1 MAIFHQSLRSQKGMA
16 AIEFSVLL
24 STFLLIIFV
33 IVDFGTLI
41 QAQAVVT
48 NITREGGNL
57 ASRDLKTGPELLN
70 LMADSSAPLNFL
82 DNPEIYKIYLA
93 KADAGVDAGN
103 PDPTCSVQELG
114 SLDAIAGNGVDSP
127 ANSPTCDLPQ
137 NLYDLLKYDDDPQVQ
152 ASPISQFTI
161 VKVYY
166 VHQPVTPLEEFF
178 NASGN
183 SVNNYDLYDELG
195 NFGQDGISDG
205 ILITSKAVF

>member
-1 MAIFHQSLRSQKGMA
+1 MANHIVRNQKGMA
-16 AIEFSVLL
+16 AVEFSVLV
-24 STFLLIIFV
+24 SIALLIIFV

-48 NITREGGNL
+48 NITREGGSL
-57 ASRDLKTGPELLN
+57 ASRDLKNGSDLLD
-70 LMADSSAPLNFL
+70 LMAESSAPLNFTQ
-82 DNPEIYKIYLA
+82 NPELYKIYLA
-93 KADAGVDAGN
+93 KADAGENASN
-103 PDPTCSVQELG
+103 PDPTCTVQELG

-137 NLYDLLKYDDDPQVQ
+137 NLYDLLKYDDSVEVQ
-152 ASPISQFTI
+152 AAPISQFTI

-178 NASGN
+178 NASGHT
-183 SVNNYDLYDELG
+183 VNNYDLYDELG
-195 NFGQDGISDG
+195 QYGQDGESDG